1 MDLSELFCAF
11 LALLAKQNHDVWP
24 GFQSLLKL
32 LFWTKGVEL
41 VNILNALNLFSNVC
55 ICVCIW
61 KQCRELR
68 LMIALPGSVERSWSS
83 TADWSFFS
91 IALYSVLHFFSNA
104 LLAVLY
110 FFTLDITF
118 KCTLHRFTTPFNC
131 TLISSTLKWV
141 HFLLFNSIRVQTK
154 YTISLVKYVMCR
166 LQNKINTDY
175 SAIFVFV
182 YLCATC
188 IVEGRSIQRGALID
202 DCFQLWR
209 PAVICPMIDHTVP
222 PTPWLTST
230 PNTWNWR
237 WEDVNENIRVNNVIS
252 AYAYIFLAIWQRGS
266 LFLISA
272 TIRAGSKRSSNA

>member
-1 MDLSELFCAF
+1 
-11 LALLAKQNHDVWP
+11 
-24 GFQSLLKL
+24 
-32 LFWTKGVEL
+32 
-41 VNILNALNLFSNVC
+41 
-55 ICVCIW
+55 
-61 KQCRELR
+61 
-68 LMIALPGSVERSWSS
+68 MIALPGSVERSWSS

-91 IALYSVLHFFSNA
+91 IALYSVLHFFSIALYTVLHFLSIA

-110 FFTLDITF
+110 FFTVDITF
-118 KCTLHRFTTPFNC
+118 KCTLHSLTTPFNC
-131 TLISSTLKWV
+131 TLTSSTLKWV
-141 HFLLFNSIRVQTK
+141 HFLLFNCIRVQTK
-154 YTISLVKYVMCR
+154 YTISLVKYVICR
-166 LQNKINTDY
+166 LQNKIKTDY
-175 SAIFVFV
+175 SAILEFV

-272 TIRAGSKRSSNA
+272 TIRAGPKRSSNA

>member
-1 MDLSELFCAF
+1 MFDQDFKACWGFCFELKVLNESKYTMPWVCCA
-11 LALLAKQNHDVWP
+11 L
-24 GFQSLLKL
+24 G
-32 LFWTKGVEL
+32 
-41 VNILNALNLFSNVC
+41 NVC

-91 IALYSVLHFFSNA
+91 IALYSVLHFFSIA
-104 LLAVLY
+104 LFAVLY

-252 AYAYIFLAIWQRGS
+252 AYAMHISSWLYDNVDHFFLFQQQ
-266 LFLISA
+266 
-272 TIRAGSKRSSNA
+272 